1 MQAKPYREIRVDP
14 SPPNPVRRRY
24 SVTSDVVSFRRCAR
38 QYGAFRVHNFA
49 PAHQTQI
56 YYGTIVHQVL
66 DRCHQHYHGDVDRAT
81 KGTLPDSGVPMP
93 RPELDAWFEADRAA
107 RREGE
112 NPPDSPSQIVSYFL
126 EAEAGL
132 RSRGIHP
139 VSADLRAKA
148 AAVLQNFNA
157 LEGPELYPR
166 VFDTEHRLQA
176 DQDTHVLH
184 GVVDLLVD
192 ATSGSDAPEAREIWD
207 YKGQSPE
214 RLTQRDRENYA
225 FQMRVYARLYELKHG
240 VLPGRVLLYFVNELE
255 HVSIPGPRPANALME
270 VTLGRE
276 EVDAAVAA
284 FRETV
289 GEIETARKL
298 DQWEPAEVGEIG
310 EQDCA
315 ICDLRW
321 DCQTP
326 NNGQG
331 VKMRI
336 P

>member
-1 MQAKPYREIRVDP
+1 MIEKPFNGIRIEP
-14 SPPNPVRRRY
+14 TPPADVRRRY
-24 SVTSDVVSFRRCAR
+24 SVTSDVVAFRRCAR

-66 DRCHQHYHGDVDRAT
+66 DRCHQHYHGSVDPAT
-81 KGTLPDSGVPMP
+81 RGTLPDGGTTID
-93 RPELDAWFEADRAA
+93 REALDSWFEADRLA
-107 RREGE
+107 RRDGE
-112 NPPDSPSQIVSYFL
+112 TPPDPPSQIVTYFL
-126 EAEAGL
+126 EVEAGL
-132 RSRGIHP
+132 RSRGIYP
-139 VSADLRAKA
+139 VSGDLRAKA

-176 DQDTHVLH
+176 SQDTHVLH

-192 ATSGSDAPEAREIWD
+192 ATTGSEDPDKREIWD
-207 YKGQSPE
+207 YKGQNPE
-214 RLTQRDRENYA
+214 RLTPRDRKNYA

-240 VLPGRVLLYFVNELE
+240 VLPGRALLYFVNELE
-255 HVSIPGPRPANALME
+255 HAAIPGPRPANALMAIS
-270 VTLGRE
+270 LGRA
-276 EVDAAVAA
+276 EVDAAVEA
-284 FRETV
+284 FNQTV
-289 GEIETARKL
+289 GEIELAREQDL
-298 DQWEPAEVGEIG
+298 WAAAEVGEIG

-331 VKMRI
+331 VTMRI